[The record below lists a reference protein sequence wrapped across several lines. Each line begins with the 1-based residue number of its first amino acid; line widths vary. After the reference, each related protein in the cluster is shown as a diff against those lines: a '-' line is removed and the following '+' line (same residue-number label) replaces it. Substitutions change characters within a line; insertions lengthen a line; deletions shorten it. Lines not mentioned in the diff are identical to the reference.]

1 MAKHIDYFRDGKG
14 ASARQ
19 LVLMFLAAVAVCAVF
34 FSLGFVVGYNHAPS
48 KAGPV
53 TENVSPS
60 GAVPP
65 TVNPPS
71 GGSGQASAQGMETEK
86 VTPEAA
92 SIPQIEQPAPSQPE
106 PAEAPQSTQ
115 SRAQKKRALRKTAEN
130 TRPSAPRS
138 HSSSKPSISSDLHFS
153 VQVMASKTKAD
164 AGNLVKLLK
173 SHGYPAYILTPHE
186 ANAKDSLYRV
196 QVGPF
201 GSRVTADT
209 TRDRLVGEGFHPFVV
224 HF

>member
-1 MAKHIDYFRDGKG
+1 MAKRMDYFKDEKG

-48 KAGPV
+48 KVVPV

-60 GAVPP
+60 GEIPP
-65 TVNPPS
+65 TVNPPA
-71 GGSGQASAQGMETEK
+71 GGSSQSSPQGMQTEK
-86 VTPEAA
+86 ISPESA
-92 SIPQIEQPAPSQPE
+92 SIPQPERPAPLRPN
-106 PAEAPQSTQ
+106 PAAKAQSKAPSTPKKPVRKKVAKSKPAPAPQKHP
-115 SRAQKKRALRKTAEN
+115 A
-130 TRPSAPRS
+130 
-138 HSSSKPSISSDLHFS
+138 SKASGNSGLHFA
-153 VQVMASKTKAD
+153 VQVMASRTKAD

-173 SHGYPAYILTPHE
+173 SHGYPAYVLTPQQAH
-186 ANAKDSLYRV
+186 AKDHLYRV

-201 GSRVTADT
+201 ASRVTADT
-209 TRDRLVGEGFHPFVV
+209 TRDKLVGEGFKPFVV

>member
-1 MAKHIDYFRDGKG
+1 MAKQMDYFRDGKG

-53 TENVSPS
+53 TENVSPA

-71 GGSGQASAQGMETEK
+71 GDSSQSSAQGMETEK
-86 VTPEAA
+86 VTPESV
-92 SIPQIEQPAPSQPE
+92 SIPQIEQPSPAQQE
-106 PAEAPQSTQ
+106 PAATTEPNP
-115 SRAQKKRALRKTAEN
+115 SRTEEKRAPRKTVESK
-130 TRPSAPRS
+130 RPSAPQTHRAS
-138 HSSSKPSISSDLHFS
+138 TPAISSDLHFA

-173 SHGYPAYILTPHE
+173 SHGYPAYVQTPQ
-186 ANAKDSLYRV
+186 ASNARDDLYRV